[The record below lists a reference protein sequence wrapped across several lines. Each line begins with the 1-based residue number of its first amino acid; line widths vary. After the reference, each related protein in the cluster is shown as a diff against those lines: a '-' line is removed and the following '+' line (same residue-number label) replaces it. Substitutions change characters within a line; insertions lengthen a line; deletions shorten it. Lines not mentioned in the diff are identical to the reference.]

1 MNPFRS
7 RKKSVTEANNQRP
20 IIDDSAPPV
29 PSTRGRTFRRK
40 KTQPQPKPV
49 IDLAT
54 VLPSSDDFRTSLILP
69 NLSARFSML
78 REQDDPTTKVG
89 KASDDS
95 VLFPKRASRLNLFG
109 HEAADL
115 TDIAEVSSLS
125 GSIRPPFA
133 ADRSH
138 SFASDDAG
146 YHTDDKSSILTRPK
160 PGHGNKLFGGRQKVY
175 KIPTGAVSAVEIDT
189 SEASPYRRQKGLG
202 KAVYDDDMHLS
213 AFQSLRL
220 KEKENHQGRSSND
233 TGRSTEDYS
242 SPSQSMYD
250 GKRETSSSTTS
261 ATFDGQPS
269 TAATSVTSQN
279 ASPLFPPSSVG
290 ASSISSKG
298 SPVAPTGFEKQQ
310 KGKRLYGQGL
320 DQHIHEQQS
329 SALHRLN
336 SIQRTYGLGGANG
349 GLAASR
355 SATNLHDRFQK
366 SGNPMGVSNSPQ
378 TGSPSAAS
386 TGLGGFDFGPATSQ
400 APANQRSRS
409 NSRDQPTS
417 RPISP
422 AVHPDAALVAALE
435 PNDLGKATASGAF
448 NKPKAPYSEQQY
460 AQRQMQ
466 LQEGRETPPLRSFSR
481 NGFYG
486 SESFGR
492 LRNDSVASQRSA
504 QSGRSLPYATAE
516 NSRSASSASG
526 SIEIS
531 LGRDP
536 TGPPSTFLAGL
547 SESENEAD
555 EPSGPNG
562 SAPLTGPS
570 NRYEHDDQHPAFQRA
585 LDMVEEDEPAAEP
598 TENMAGLLN
607 VSDTHPAFRDG
618 RNDSVTVPEA
628 VSGAG
633 LSDLVR
639 GHLRTQSDQSSVY
652 SDPGDLSTA
661 PTSAESPFMDTSADP
676 YNYRTLTGAYNAVRE
691 QLDQGAPT
699 QTSPMAL
706 RAKQMLEQAKSMR
719 NDTAAL
725 EKEYNVPPPTWPEQA
740 RGHHREAST
749 ETQKE
754 REEFASELADRR
766 RQVRDNL
773 KSIVQEESR
782 APSPTNAR
790 IPDTSPAKSNG
801 FRDAGSST
809 TSKAM
814 KILGVGSY
822 SPSTSKANGFDNTP
836 PNQTSRRPS
845 NDPARGP
852 WAHGSRDPQGK
863 VGPGGAGPSFRDR
876 SIGAERRER
885 FFARGGAAASRSAPH
900 LPSAAGLPPDFSRPK
915 MGPTGQ
921 PQQMSYHPAGR
932 ARKYSPPR
940 PAITPDRPLDAAPRL
955 AMPPAVGAPAFAAHQ
970 TPPLDPPGS
979 FISTPSSAISNSPFL
994 PPLSSSSGSSTASTT
1009 TPGASTSI
1017 RSNAPRKRSISKHE
1031 ISEPLFL
1038 SGTSSVL
1045 TVDLP
1050 HGASLAHGA
1059 EPGRDAM
1066 VPPVPPINPLRNR
1079 LPRLASPGG
1088 YDATRSRSGSGAS
1101 TPLTAQSER
1110 APAGAPFAF
1119 GEADARPY
1127 TVAAGAETVT
1137 NDAVRAQAGS
1147 QKSWNRLRKTSS
1159 EGGSLAAKARQQARV
1174 QAAEGAPASPAL

>member
-7 RKKSVTEANNQRP
+7 RKKSVTEPNNNRP
-20 IIDDSAPPV
+20 IVAENVPPV
-29 PSTRGRTFRRK
+29 PSSRGRTFRRK
-40 KTQPQPKPV
+40 KAQPQPKPV

-133 ADRSH
+133 TDRSH
-138 SFASDDAG
+138 SFASDDTG
-146 YHTDDKSSILTRPK
+146 YHTDDNKSGVMTRPK
-160 PGHGNKLFGGRQKVY
+160 PGQGNKLFGGRQKIY
-175 KIPTGAVSAVEIDT
+175 KIPTSAASAAQIDAPD
-189 SEASPYRRQKGLG
+189 ASPIRRQKGLG
-202 KAVYDDDMHLS
+202 KAVYDDDVHLS
-213 AFQSLRL
+213 AFQSWRL

-233 TGRSTEDYS
+233 TRRSNEDNS
-242 SPSQSMYD
+242 SSSQSMYD
-250 GKRETSSSTTS
+250 GKRETSSSITS
-261 ATFDGQPS
+261 ATFDGFLS

-279 ASPLFPPSSVG
+279 ASPLFPPSIG
-290 ASSISSKG
+290 GSSIASKG
-298 SPVAPTGFEKQQ
+298 SPVAPIGFEKQQ
-310 KGKRLYGQGL
+310 PKGKRLYGQGL

-336 SIQRTYGLGGANG
+336 SIQRSHGLGGPTG
-349 GLAASR
+349 GLVASR

-366 SGNPMGVSNSPQ
+366 PGNPTGVSSQ
-378 TGSPSAAS
+378 SGSPSATS
-386 TGLGGFDFGPATSQ
+386 TAFGGFDFGPAASQ
-400 APANQRSRS
+400 TQVNQRSRS
-409 NSRDQPTS
+409 NSRDHSAS

-422 AVHPDAALVAALE
+422 ALHTDAALVAALE

-492 LRNDSVASQRSA
+492 LRNDSVASQHSA
-504 QSGRSLPYATAE
+504 QSGRSLPFATAE
-516 NSRSASSASG
+516 NSRSASAASG
-526 SIEIS
+526 SIEHPF
-531 LGRDP
+531 GQEQAE
-536 TGPPSTFLAGL
+536 PPSTFLASL
-547 SESENEAD
+547 SESENEVGKS
-555 EPSGPNG
+555 SGLQG
-562 SAPLTGPS
+562 SPAAGPS
-570 NRYEHDDQHPAFQRA
+570 PRYEHDDQHPAFQRG
-585 LDMVEEDEPAAEP
+585 LDMVQEDAPPAV
-598 TENMAGLLN
+598 TNENTTGGRLN

-628 VSGAG
+628 VGGAG

-652 SDPGDLSTA
+652 SDAGDQTTA
-661 PTSAESPFMDTSADP
+661 PTSAESQFVDTSADH
-676 YNYRTLTGAYNAVRE
+676 YNHRTLAGAYNAVRE
-691 QLDQGAPT
+691 QLKPDVST

-719 NDTAAL
+719 NGPAAL
-725 EKEYNVPPPTWPEQA
+725 EKEYNVPPPEWPEQA
-740 RGHHREAST
+740 RGHQRGAST

-754 REEFASELADRR
+754 REDFSNELADRR

-773 KSIVQEESR
+773 KSMVHDESR
-782 APSPTNAR
+782 APSPSGR
-790 IPDTSPAKSNG
+790 RMPDTSPAKSSG
-801 FRDAGSST
+801 FKDAGSST
-809 TSKAM
+809 SSKAM

-822 SPSTSKANGFDNTP
+822 SPSASKPNGLDNMS
-836 PNQTSRRPS
+836 PNQANRRPS
-845 NDPARGP
+845 NDQARGP
-852 WAHGSRDPQGK
+852 WAFGSRDPHAK

-885 FFARGGAAASRSAPH
+885 FFARGGQAASRSAPH
-900 LPSAAGLPPDFSRPK
+900 LPSAAGPAPDFSRPK
-915 MGPTGQ
+915 MGPRGQ
-921 PQQMSYHPAGR
+921 TQQMSYHPAGR

-940 PAITPDRPLDAAPRL
+940 PAITPDRPLDAGPL
-955 AMPPAVGAPAFAAHQ
+955 AMPPAVGAPAFAAHE

-979 FISTPSSAISNSPFL
+979 SYSTASSLASHSPLL
-994 PPLSSSSGSSTASTT
+994 PPPSSSSGSSTASAS
-1009 TPGASTSI
+1009 TPGGAAPVRGS
-1017 RSNAPRKRSISKHE
+1017 APRKRSISKHD
-1031 ISEPLFL
+1031 ISEPTFV

-1045 TVDLP
+1045 TVALP
-1050 HGASLAHGA
+1050 PGAALTAGA
-1059 EPGRDAM
+1059 EPRGPADAA
-1066 VPPVPPINPLRNR
+1066 VPPVPPINPRRHR
-1079 LPRLASPGG
+1079 LPRLANPGG
-1088 YDATRSRSGSGAS
+1088 FGAPRSRSGSNAS

-1110 APAGAPFAF
+1110 APASAYAF
-1119 GEADARPY
+1119 GEPDVRPY
-1127 TVAAGAETVT
+1127 TVAADAETAT
-1137 NDAVRAQAGS
+1137 NDAVRAQAGDP
-1147 QKSWNRLRKTSS
+1147 KPRAGLRKTSS
-1159 EGGSLAAKARQQARV
+1159 EGGSLAAKARQHARAH
-1174 QAAEGAPASPAL
+1174 AAKGAPPSPAL